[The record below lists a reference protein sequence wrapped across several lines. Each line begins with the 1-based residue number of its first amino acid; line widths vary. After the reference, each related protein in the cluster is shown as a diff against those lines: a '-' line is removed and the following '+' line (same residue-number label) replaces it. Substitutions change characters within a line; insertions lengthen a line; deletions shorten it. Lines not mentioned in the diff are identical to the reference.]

1 MTAAKGLPF
10 SLTFR
15 FLFAYAGGGP
25 HSPAGAEE
33 VRLVLTK
40 RQHEVLTF
48 LQEFQQQRG
57 FCPSYEEIAAGM
69 HLSSLATVH
78 AHLTTLEKKG
88 YLRRGF
94 NQSRSIEL
102 RRPRR
107 ASDAAVNPG
116 ANAAAAAGA
125 LPLLGR
131 IAAGQ
136 PIEAISGHGEISLA
150 DLTRNRAAFVLEVRG
165 DSMVDDHIV
174 DGDYVVVERRETAR
188 DGEIV
193 VALVDGLNATLKRL
207 YRETGGMLRLQPA
220 NERMP
225 PIRVEAERVRVQ
237 GCVIGVLRKY

>member
-1 MTAAKGLPF
+1 MARLTSSDGIIASP
-10 SLTFR
+10 LTFR

-107 ASDAAVNPG
+107 ANDTAAVSNP
-116 ANAAAAAGA
+116 GA
-125 LPLLGR
+125 LPLAGR

-136 PIEAISGHGEISLA
+136 PIEAISGHDEISLA

-193 VALVDGLNATLKRL
+193 VALVDGANATLKRL